1 MADNLKQARKPENLH
16 AGHRQR
22 MLENYL
28 KNGISGFSDVE
39 VLEYLLSYAIP
50 RVNTNEIAHRL
61 LNEFGTLY
69 QVFEAPV
76 ELLTKVKGVGPRAAC
91 LIQFTAALWNR
102 TEESRFRSERY
113 FRTTDDIGRFLV
125 AKIGYLREERTFM
138 MSLDNSCKLLDF
150 REMTRGSIASVT
162 LPYRMILQTALMVNA
177 SSHRRDLYSLSDGY
191 GFHEEG
197 QGIPGA
203 GRHHPGRSFYCDGK
217 NLPFYEEQ
225 QHAQPLIAIRFGKRA
240 PVGPFFVR

>member
-1 MADNLKQARKPENLH
+1 MANNLKQARKPENLH

-113 FRTTDDIGRFLV
+113 FRTTDDIGKFLV

-177 SSHRRDLYSLSDGY
+177 SSVVLAHNHIGETCIPSAMDMVFTKKVKESL
-191 GFHEEG
+191 
-197 QGIPGA
+197 
-203 GRHHPGRSFYCDGK
+203 
-217 NLPFYEEQ
+217 
-225 QHAQPLIAIRFGKRA
+225 AQVDIILADHFIVTERTFLSMKSSSMLSL
-240 PVGPFFVR
+240 